1 MKVNKILKNG
11 IFYAKKH
18 PIFLILVLLG
28 GFLIFGFLLPRVRS
42 LVASP
47 LEKYETVKV
56 LKSDITQ
63 SISASGE
70 IKAEKQVTL
79 NFQNSGQLAW
89 VGVSEGNRVKK
100 WQAIASLDKREV
112 EKNLKK
118 RLLDYMNERW
128 DFEQIHD
135 DYNIEG
141 RPLEKVILTDAEK
154 RILEKAQF
162 DLDNAVLDVEIR
174 DLAIKLAT
182 LITPIEGIV
191 TNIDTPI
198 SGVNIT
204 PVQEFVIAD
213 PARMRFV
220 ANVDEADISLVQ
232 LGQKVI
238 ISLDAFPEEK
248 FEGRLERIAF
258 ASKTT
263 SGGGTAFE
271 IEVSLPEN
279 KDEKFKIGMN
289 GDAEIIIEERQS
301 VLTLPLEAIKIQDSQ
316 TFVQALENRKIRL
329 VPVQKGLESETD
341 VEIESGVS
349 EGQIVILGEKQRK

>member
-1 MKVNKILKNG
+1 MKINKILKNG

-18 PIFLILVLLG
+18 TFPLIVVFLSILL
-28 GFLIFGFLLPRVRS
+28 FFGLLLPRVRS
-42 LVASP
+42 FFASP
-47 LEKYETVKV
+47 LEKYETAKV
-56 LKSDITQ
+56 SKSNLSQ

-79 NFQNSGQLAW
+79 NFQTSGQLAW
-89 VGVSEGNRVKK
+89 VGVSEGDRVKK
-100 WQAIASLDKREV
+100 WQVIASLDKREL

-128 DFEQIHD
+128 DFEQTHD
-135 DYNIEG
+135 NYNIEG

-182 LITPIEGIV
+182 LVTPIEGIV
-191 TNIDTPI
+191 TKIDTPI
-198 SGVNIT
+198 AGVNIT

-232 LGQKVI
+232 PGQKVI
-238 ISLDAFPEEK
+238 ITLDAFPEEK
-248 FEGRLERIAF
+248 FEGSLEKIAF

-289 GDAEIIIEERQS
+289 GDAEIITQEKQLVLVVPIEALKTQDGTSS
-301 VLTLPLEAIKIQDSQ
+301 VQIIENQKIK
-316 TFVQALENRKIRL
+316 L

-341 VEIESGVS
+341 VEITSGIP
-349 EGQIVILGEKQRK
+349 EGQIVILGEKQKK